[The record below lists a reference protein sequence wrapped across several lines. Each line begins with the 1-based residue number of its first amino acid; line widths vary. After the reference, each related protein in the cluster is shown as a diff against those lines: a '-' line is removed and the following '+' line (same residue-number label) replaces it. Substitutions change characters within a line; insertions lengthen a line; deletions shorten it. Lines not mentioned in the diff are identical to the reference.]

1 MERAEGDCLLASL
14 TLVERSEFKRERE
27 RSPGWGSTKLEKHR
41 EAP

>member
-27 RSPGWGSTKLEKHR
+27 REIARLGINEAR
-41 EAP
+41 ET